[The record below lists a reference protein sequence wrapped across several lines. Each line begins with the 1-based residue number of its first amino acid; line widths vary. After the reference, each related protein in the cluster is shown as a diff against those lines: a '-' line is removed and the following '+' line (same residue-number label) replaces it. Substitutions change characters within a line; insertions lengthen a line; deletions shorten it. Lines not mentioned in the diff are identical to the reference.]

1 MSNIP
6 DYSGHRQMADTED
19 LSRLSELIEK
29 LEEAKREEATA
40 VEALAEKKRQVTE
53 LEQHALPELM
63 LALNTR
69 KHETASGF
77 SIALRETIRC
87 SIPVANRPK
96 CVQWL
101 IDQGHGGLVKDTVSV
116 SFNVNEH
123 GDAMSLA
130 DRLREDHGHVTQ
142 DQKVEPSTLRAF
154 IRTQL
159 EQGVDFPMEMFGAF
173 QQQIAVVRQKKQP
186 QQF

>member
-1 MSNIP
+1 MTEIP
-6 DYSGHRQMADTED
+6 DYSGHRQVASTED
-19 LSRLSELIEK
+19 LSRLSELIEELEVAK
-29 LEEAKREEATA
+29 QEEAKI
-40 VEALAEKKRQVTE
+40 VELLAEKKKRVNE
-53 LEQHALPELM
+53 LEQHTIPELM

-101 IDQGHGGLVKDTVSV
+101 IDQGHSGLVKDTVSV
-116 SFNVNEH
+116 SFNVNQH
-123 GDAMSLA
+123 DDAMSLA
-130 DRLREDHGHVTQ
+130 EKLRGEHAHVTQ
-142 DQKVEPSTLRAF
+142 DQKVESATLRAF
-154 IRTQL
+154 IRKQL

-173 QQQIAVVRQKKQP
+173 QQMTAVVKQKKQP